1 MTERPYNPDF
11 LALMGRP
18 VPAWIV
24 DERGHLVKS
33 TTEIPAKHY
42 WSPRDPGLIT
52 TPMPGRPFFGVTT
65 RAWVREKWVFWR
77 KAWVEDK
84 FAVYAKRVTVRFL
97 RRKWR
102 ALKAFIVKLRNPK

>member
-1 MTERPYNPDF
+1 
-11 LALMGRP
+11 
-18 VPAWIV
+18 
-24 DERGHLVKS
+24 
-33 TTEIPAKHY
+33 
-42 WSPRDPGLIT
+42 
-52 TPMPGRPFFGVTT
+52 
-65 RAWVREKWVFWR
+65 VREKWVFWR

>member
-1 MTERPYNPDF
+1 MPQEHSADF
-11 LALMGRP
+11 LASRDLP
-18 VPAWIV
+18 VHAWIV
-24 DERGHLVKS
+24 SEKGYIVS
-33 TTEIPAKHY
+33 GIMMPAAQY
-42 WSPRDPGLIT
+42 RTPIDCRVIT
-52 TPMPGRPFFGVTT
+52 TPIPGKPFDRPAT